1 VRPAKHVTRASS
13 LADCACIRDTNAMT
27 IEVSNPTVSLD
38 EKREGLAAD
47 YFSLMGLPKKLNIDL
62 AKLQHEFYRLSR
74 QLHPDAQ
81 ARAGTEN
88 QHENLDQSSQ
98 LNDAYRT
105 LKDAIKRTQYLLHL
119 EGVELEEQSKSAT
132 EAARTTGQV
141 KKQIVPPGL
150 LEEVFELNM
159 QLEEL
164 RMNQKMG
171 EEDPALIEEVAKQK
185 LLLEEKHEALSTELG
200 SYWNEWDDANS
211 DADRAQARDHMVDLL
226 NRRTYIRNLVRD
238 VNEVLD
244 TNAS

>member
-1 VRPAKHVTRASS
+1 MTAASN
-13 LADCACIRDTNAMT
+13 TNAMT

-38 EKREGLAAD
+38 EKRQELAAD
-47 YFSLMGLPKKLNIDL
+47 YFSLLGLPKKLNIDL
-62 AKLQHEFYRLSR
+62 TKLQREFYRLSR
-74 QLHPDAQ
+74 QFHPDAQ
-81 ARAGTEN
+81 VRAGLEN
-88 QHENLDQSSQ
+88 QHESLDQSSQ

-119 EGVELEEQSKSAT
+119 EGIELEEQSKSAT

-141 KKQIVPPGL
+141 KKQIVPPDL

-164 RMNQKMG
+164 RMNKKMG
-171 EEDPALIEEVAKQK
+171 EDDPALIEEVAKQK
-185 LLLEEKHEALSTELG
+185 LLLEEKYEALATELSG
-200 SYWNEWDDANS
+200 YWNEWDTADS
-211 DADRAQARDHMVDLL
+211 DSDRARARDHMVDLL